1 MMLRLRVPLAKQFLT
16 KGGPSLSPSLFKAV
30 SRSVTTNVHTHTVKT
45 PVGLDAAIQTLK
57 PKTTRLS
64 TEGPTE
70 CPLDGFALLNSPF
83 FNKGSAFTDEER
95 EAFKLVGLLPT
106 QVNTLEEQ
114 VDRAYAQFKIRVD
127 DLAKNSFMDSMRL
140 QNKVLYFAL
149 VKKHI
154 KEMLPIIYTPTIG
167 DAIEDYSH
175 RFRKPEGCFLDITSP
190 ETIEERLASF
200 GTEKDIDVA
209 VITDGSAILGIGE
222 WSIAGILITIGKG
235 SIITVAGGIDPTRVL
250 CIGIDA
256 GTNNKAQLNDEL
268 YMGNK
273 FPRVE
278 GKQYYDFL
286 DKVVKAFKKRF
297 PSSVLHFEDFETTA
311 ARKLLESYR
320 DKLPCFND
328 DIQGTGCVVV
338 AALKAALKATNR
350 KMDDSKI
357 LVYGAG
363 SAGMGIA
370 TQIASNL
377 RTDGFTDEEIHSKLY
392 LMDRYGLIT
401 ESTEATPSQK
411 VYAKQDKDWQGI
423 DKTNLVEVV
432 EKIKPTVL
440 IGCSTRPK
448 AFTEQVV
455 KTMYKYNPD
464 PIIFPLSNPTR
475 LHEAVPED
483 LMKWTN
489 NKALI
494 ATGSPFAP
502 VNGIAISENNNCFAF
517 PGIVLGSVLSR
528 SLKISDEMIS
538 AAVEQLSIL
547 SPKIRDPKGGL
558 LPDITEINEVS
569 AKVATAVVLESLN
582 SGLARVESEHR
593 PNGQYVNVPRDYEA
607 CLAWVK
613 SQMWQPIYRPYVKVE
628 HIPHIHTHQ
637 Y

>member
-1 MMLRLRVPLAKQFLT
+1 M
-16 KGGPSLSPSLFKAV
+16 
-30 SRSVTTNVHTHTVKT
+30 
-45 PVGLDAAIQTLK
+45 
-57 PKTTRLS
+57 
-64 TEGPTE
+64 
-70 CPLDGFALLNSPF
+70 
-83 FNKGSAFTDEER
+83 
-95 EAFKLVGLLPT
+95 
-106 QVNTLEEQ
+106 
-114 VDRAYAQFKIRVD
+114 
-127 DLAKNSFMDSMRL
+127 
-140 QNKVLYFAL
+140 
-149 VKKHI
+149 
-154 KEMLPIIYTPTIG
+154 
-167 DAIEDYSH
+167 
-175 RFRKPEGCFLDITSP
+175 
-190 ETIEERLASF
+190 
-200 GTEKDIDVA
+200 
-209 VITDGSAILGIGE
+209 
-222 WSIAGILITIGKG
+222 
-235 SIITVAGGIDPTRVL
+235 

-582 SGLARVESEHR
+582 LGLARVESEHR